1 MYVCIPMYMSLYVS
15 RCVYVFVCKQ
25 MCIWSGQTR
34 SVKSTDRPPTYTTPS
49 SLSHVL
55 SAARLYPPLLICLQ
69 DHQQQPTPREW
80 ISLNVE
86 GLVAEADHS
95 VSHLKASNKYSP
107 AGRTPIDRPAETGQ
121 PVFRVSLPALLIML
135 IIFKPTL
142 ILFPS
147 ISQSTLSCLEPS

>member
-15 RCVYVFVCKQ
+15 RCVY
-25 MCIWSGQTR
+25 GQ
-34 SVKSTDRPPTYTTPS
+34 VRPEALSQLTARPLTYTTPS
-49 SLSHVL
+49 SLSHVQ
-55 SAARLYPPLLICLQ
+55 SAAQLYPPLLVCLQ

-121 PVFRVSLPALLIML
+121 PVSRVSLPALLIML

-142 ILFPS
+142 ILSPS

>member
-1 MYVCIPMYMSLYVS
+1 MYVCMYVHVYVS
-15 RCVYVFVCKQ
+15 VCKK
-25 MCIWSGQTR
+25 MSMGSGQTR

-69 DHQQQPTPREW
+69 DHQRQSTPREW
-80 ISLNVE
+80 TILPRNVE
-86 GLVAEADHS
+86 GLVTEADHS
-95 VSHLKASNKYSP
+95 VSHIKSSNKSSP
-107 AGRTPIDRPAETGQ
+107 VKKICTGQ
-121 PVFRVSLPALLIML
+121 PVETVQPVFLGSLPALLIML

-147 ISQSTLSCLEPS
+147 TSQFTLSCLEPS